1 MKRIFI
7 LIIIFWLSTTFTLAK
22 GENKKEDKPP
32 KDIYFLEKA
41 EPVPEKIKTGFESIT
56 VKDSET
62 YLRFLSSDLL
72 EGRDTGTNMYD
83 IAAEFAAVL
92 FRLWEIKPA
101 GDFPPPKRRNYFDT
115 QKKQEKKKKRER
127 TYFQEV
133 LMKEFLE
140 SKSSITLHY
149 RKGSSN
155 KSRTFYPDMDYMDE
169 TDRPGSFEEI
179 SAPVVFVGFG
189 ISEKS
194 IKFDEYKGIDV
205 KGKIV
210 LMFSG
215 TPQEDKKDSPFQ
227 KGKLKE
233 KYYPSISQIRKQGY
247 TDPKMK
253 LAEEKGA
260 IAVLEVASS
269 PPSRGVAGTALYLK
283 KIKFNDEEPI
293 VPGERRRLSLIKDAP
308 YWSWDRL
315 PKFWISYEMAE
326 HILGFPGKGGNHS
339 SPETLAKRINKNFKP
354 QSRLLD
360 GVFIKIKN
368 TFKTKLVPTRNVLGY
383 IEGSDPELKKEVV
396 VIGAHLDHLGK
407 RGDYIYNGAND
418 NGSGSAAVLEL
429 AQAFTKNPVKPKRS
443 ILFALWTGE
452 ERGLLGSRY
461 YVDNPYFPLEKTAA
475 YLNMDMIGWEWEDK
489 ELLARFFKRRGY
501 DMPEETLKKIDLSNF
516 LMPSLA
522 EDSTKMYETIK
533 NCGRYLGITLFL
545 RKSGGMIGGSDYVP
559 FARKNIPWTH
569 FSTGTSKHTHRPSDS
584 IEKINFD
591 MIRDVSRLIYTI
603 AFTLAD
609 K

>member
-1 MKRIFI
+1 
-7 LIIIFWLSTTFTLAK
+7 
-22 GENKKEDKPP
+22 
-32 KDIYFLEKA
+32 
-41 EPVPEKIKTGFESIT
+41 
-56 VKDSET
+56 
-62 YLRFLSSDLL
+62 
-72 EGRDTGTNMYD
+72 MYD

-101 GDFPPPKRRNYFDT
+101 GDFPPRKRRSYFDT
-115 QKKQEKKKKRER
+115 QKKQDKKKKRER
-127 TYFQEV
+127 TYFQEMI
-133 LMKEFLE
+133 MKEFLE

-149 RKGSSN
+149 RKGSSD
-155 KSRTFYPDMDYMDE
+155 KSRTFYPDMDYMNE
-169 TDRPGSFEEI
+169 AGRPGSFEEI

-189 ISEKS
+189 ISEK
-194 IKFDEYKGIDV
+194 
-205 KGKIV
+205 
-210 LMFSG
+210 
-215 TPQEDKKDSPFQ
+215 
-227 KGKLKE
+227 
-233 KYYPSISQIRKQGY
+233 R
-247 TDPKMK
+247 
-253 LAEEKGA
+253 A
-260 IAVLEVASS
+260 IAV
-269 PPSRGVAGTALYLK
+269 
-283 KIKFNDEEPI
+283 
-293 VPGERRRLSLIKDAP
+293 
-308 YWSWDRL
+308 
-315 PKFWISYEMAE
+315 M
-326 HILGFPGKGGNHS
+326 
-339 SPETLAKRINKNFKP
+339 
-354 QSRLLD
+354 
-360 GVFIKIKN
+360 
-368 TFKTKLVPTRNVLGY
+368 
-383 IEGSDPELKKEVV
+383 
-396 VIGAHLDHLGK
+396 
-407 RGDYIYNGAND
+407 
-418 NGSGSAAVLEL
+418 EL

-452 ERGLLGSRY
+452 ERGILGSRY

-522 EDSTKMYETIK
+522 EDSKKMYKTIK